1 MENAGDLLREFEE
14 EYGKNNREV
23 RRQQRTEDNID
34 Y

>member
-1 MENAGDLLREFEE
+1 LENAGDLLREFEE

-23 RRQQRTEDNID
+23 KKQQRTEDDVD

>member
-1 MENAGDLLREFEE
+1 LENAGDLLREFEE